1 MYFNVKIFLL
11 GLSKTFIFIIGYYI
25 FCEMKN
31 HHFSNLSEM
40 KFDLSKNQKLFLQK
54 IDGICKLLREE
65 EEKSY
70 LKASLNKKVIPF
82 FNKIGMLGCPISKEY
97 GGLGYDIL
105 SYLLALE
112 RIGEEGSSMRT
123 FFSCHTSI
131 GQMIL
136 QNWGTEEQKKKFL
149 PNTTKG
155 IDIMAFA
162 LTEPNAGSDPSL
174 IETTF
179 EESGDQFIISGKKH
193 WVGNGTFA
201 KTITTYAKEK
211 GSDKKISAF
220 IIDLNSPLIK
230 KKEIKN
236 KVGLLTVKN
245 AIIEFNNY
253 KTPKENLLG
262 LSGNGLSIAFSA
274 LIDGRLSVAA
284 GAIGVMRDCLKET
297 IQFSKNRTQHG
308 TVLAKKQLVQ
318 QHISQI
324 IVALESTK
332 WLVYKAATIRQQ
344 LQNYLETLKREDD
357 GWIFTIN
364 RKNKKYSNFRNECD
378 RLSAIAKYY
387 ATNACVDVTNR
398 SVQIFGAEGYK
409 KTSRVARH
417 FLDSRA
423 TTIYEGTNEV
433 LELKIATEILGN
445 EYRAY

>member
-1 MYFNVKIFLL
+1 
-11 GLSKTFIFIIGYYI
+11 
-25 FCEMKN
+25 MKN
-31 HHFSNLSEM
+31 HHFSNLSQM
-40 KFDLSKNQKLFLQK
+40 NFDLSKEQKLFLQK
-54 IDGICKLLREE
+54 VDGICKLLREE

-70 LKASLNKKVIPF
+70 LKESLNEKVIPF

-131 GQMIL
+131 GQMVL
-136 QNWGTEEQKKKFL
+136 QNWGTEEQKRKFL

-179 EESGDQFIISGKKH
+179 EESGDHFIISGKKH
-193 WVGNGTFA
+193 WIGNGTFA

-220 IIDLNSPLIK
+220 IMDLNSPSIK

-253 KTPKENLLG
+253 KISKENLLG

-297 IQFSKNRTQHG
+297 IRFSKSRSQHG

-318 QHISQI
+318 QHIAQI

-344 LQNYLETLKREDD
+344 LQIYLANLKREDD
-357 GWIFTIN
+357 RWIFKIN
-364 RKNKKYSNFRNECD
+364 RKNKKYFDLRNECD

-387 ATNACVDVTNR
+387 ATNASVDVTNR

-423 TTIYEGTNEV
+423 TTIYEGANEV
-433 LELKIATEILGN
+433 LELKIASEILGN

>member
-1 MYFNVKIFLL
+1 
-11 GLSKTFIFIIGYYI
+11 
-25 FCEMKN
+25 MKKDK
-31 HHFSNLSEM
+31 HHFSNLSRM
-40 KFDLSKNQKLFLQK
+40 KFDLSEDQKTFLK
-54 IDGICKLLREE
+54 EIDGICKLLREE

-70 LKASLNKKVIPF
+70 LKDSLNEKLIPL

-105 SYLLALE
+105 TYLLSLE

-136 QNWGTEEQKKKFL
+136 QNWGTDEQKKKFL

-155 IDIMAFA
+155 TDIMAFA

-174 IETTF
+174 IETKF
-179 EESGDQFIISGKKH
+179 EERGDQFILSGKKH

-220 IIDLNSPLIK
+220 IIDLNSPTIR

-245 AIIEFNNY
+245 AIIEFNNC
-253 KTPKENLLG
+253 KIPKENLLG

-284 GAIGVMRDCLKET
+284 GALGVMKDCLNET
-297 IQFSKNRTQHG
+297 IRYSKIRSQHG

-318 QHISQI
+318 QHISKI

-344 LQNYLETLKREDD
+344 LQIYLESLKSEDK
-357 GWIFTIN
+357 GWILKIN
-364 RKNKKYSNFRNECD
+364 RKNKKYSDLRNECD

-387 ATNACVDVTNR
+387 ATNASVDVANR
-398 SVQIFGAEGYK
+398 SVQIFGSEGYK

-423 TTIYEGTNEV
+423 TTIYEGANEV
-433 LELKIATEILGN
+433 LELKIASEILGN

>member
-1 MYFNVKIFLL
+1 
-11 GLSKTFIFIIGYYI
+11 
-25 FCEMKN
+25 MKKDN
-31 HHFSNLSEM
+31 HHFSNLSRM
-40 KFDLSKNQKLFLQK
+40 KFDLSDDQKIFLKN
-54 IDGICKLLREE
+54 IDGICHLLRDE

-70 LKASLNKKVIPF
+70 LKGSLNEKLIPF

-105 SYLLALE
+105 SYLLSLE

-136 QNWGTEEQKKKFL
+136 QNWASDEQKKKFL

-162 LTEPNAGSDPSL
+162 LTEPHAGSDPSL
-174 IETTF
+174 IETKF
-179 EESGDQFIISGKKH
+179 EERGGLFILSGKKH

-220 IIDLNSPLIK
+220 IIDLNSSAIK
-230 KKEIKN
+230 IKEIKN

-245 AIIEFNNY
+245 AIIEFNNC
-253 KTPKENLLG
+253 KIPKENLLG
-262 LSGNGLSIAFSA
+262 LAGNGLSIAFSA

-284 GAIGVMRDCLKET
+284 GALGVMKDCLNET
-297 IQFSKNRTQHG
+297 IRYSKIRSQHG

-318 QHISQI
+318 QHISKI

-344 LQNYLETLKREDD
+344 LQIYLETLKSEDN
-357 GWIFTIN
+357 GWILKIN
-364 RKNKKYSNFRNECD
+364 RKNKKYSDLRNECD

-387 ATNACVDVTNR
+387 ATNASVDVANR
-398 SVQIFGAEGYK
+398 SVQIFGSEGYK

-433 LELKIATEILGN
+433 LELKIASEILGN

>member
-1 MYFNVKIFLL
+1 
-11 GLSKTFIFIIGYYI
+11 
-25 FCEMKN
+25 MKKDN
-31 HHFSNLSEM
+31 HHFSNLSRM
-40 KFDLSKNQKLFLQK
+40 KFDLSEDQKTFLK
-54 IDGICKLLREE
+54 EIDGICKLLREE

-70 LKASLNKKVIPF
+70 LKDSLNEKLIPL

-105 SYLLALE
+105 SYLLSLE

-136 QNWGTEEQKKKFL
+136 QNWGTDEQKKKFL

-155 IDIMAFA
+155 TDIMAFA

-174 IETTF
+174 IETKF
-179 EESGDQFIISGKKH
+179 EERGDQFILSGKKH

-220 IIDLNSPLIK
+220 IIDLNSPTIR

-245 AIIEFNNY
+245 AIIEFNNC
-253 KTPKENLLG
+253 KIPKENLLG

-284 GAIGVMRDCLKET
+284 GALGVMKDCLNET
-297 IQFSKNRTQHG
+297 IRYSKIRSQHG

-318 QHISQI
+318 QHISKI

-344 LQNYLETLKREDD
+344 LQIYLESLKSEDK
-357 GWIFTIN
+357 GWILKIN
-364 RKNKKYSNFRNECD
+364 RKNKKYSDLRNECD

-387 ATNACVDVTNR
+387 ATNASVDVANR
-398 SVQIFGAEGYK
+398 SVQIFGSEGYK

-423 TTIYEGTNEV
+423 TTIYEGANEV
-433 LELKIATEILGN
+433 LELKIASEILGN

>member
-1 MYFNVKIFLL
+1 
-11 GLSKTFIFIIGYYI
+11 
-25 FCEMKN
+25 MKKDTSS
-31 HHFSNLSEM
+31 FSNLSQM
-40 KFDLSKNQKLFLQK
+40 NFDLSNDQKRFLK
-54 IDGICKLLREE
+54 KVNDICELLRED
-65 EEKSY
+65 EEKNY
-70 LKASLNKKVIPF
+70 LNESINEKVIPF
-82 FNKIGMLGCPISKEY
+82 FTKIGMLGCPISKDY

-131 GQMIL
+131 GQLVI
-136 QNWGTEEQKKKFL
+136 QNWGNNEQKKKFL

-162 LTEPNAGSDPSL
+162 LTEPGAGSDPSL
-174 IETTF
+174 IDTTF
-179 EESGDQFIISGKKH
+179 EEKRDHFIINGKKH
-193 WVGNGTFA
+193 WIGNGTFA

-211 GSDKKISAF
+211 GSNKKISAF
-220 IIDLNSPLIK
+220 IVDMNSSAIK
-230 KKEIKN
+230 TNEIKN
-236 KVGLLTVKN
+236 KIGLLTVKN

-253 KTPKENLLG
+253 KIPKENLLG

-284 GAIGVMRDCLKET
+284 GAIGVMKDCLCET
-297 IQFSKNRTQHG
+297 IRYSKNRKQHG
-308 TVLAKKQLVQ
+308 SVLAKKQLIQ

-324 IVALESTK
+324 IVAIESSK
-332 WLVYKAATIRQQ
+332 WLLYKAAKSRQD
-344 LQNYLETLKREDD
+344 LQDYLETLKTQDEE
-357 GWIFTIN
+357 WIFRLN
-364 RKNKKYSNFRNECD
+364 RNNKKYSNLRNECD

-387 ATNACVDVTNR
+387 TTNASFDVANR
-398 SVQIFGAEGYK
+398 SLQIFGSEGYK

-433 LELKIATEILGN
+433 LELKIASESLGN
-445 EYRAY
+445 GYTAY